1 MQEYT
6 NMQLSINKIDNFLF
20 KCLSIC
26 FTDLFDKS
34 RAFIIY
40 QQINGKS
47 RLENNGMLEVLC
59 NKTRN
64 APSMI
69 RFTQLL
75 RIYVNNSCLENS
87 LTRLSRKILRA
98 PQKVW
103 CVEHFVIILFPPFK

>member
-1 MQEYT
+1 MNQIKEKKSEAIYKIWHFFQWT
-6 NMQLSINKIDNFLF
+6 KRQINKIDNSLF

-59 NKTRN
+59 NKTRSQRTIHDPFHTI
-64 APSMI
+64 AKD
-69 RFTQLL
+69 L
-75 RIYVNNSCLENS
+75 R
-87 LTRLSRKILRA
+87 K
-98 PQKVW
+98 
-103 CVEHFVIILFPPFK
+103 